1 MLHFLS
7 YFLSKTRIAMALS
20 YFGSPEKLPYENI
33 TDYEISLSLAL
44 NCKIKTVLSVLVT
57 IPDTELTGPR
67 RVGMRSCPEAACPT
81 NERCCAGER
90 REQTW

>member
-1 MLHFLS
+1 
-7 YFLSKTRIAMALS
+7 MALS

-67 RVGMRSCPEAACPT
+67 TVEMMSCPEAACPT